1 MGFAEGIS
9 SQEKEDTLSGPGKIF
24 LSLKNINF
32 VKNNEYYHPIIEG
45 YTLVGFFIQP
55 AIVYMPSEKLRIQ
68 MGTHILNYAGASRI
82 SQAKLV
88 VSTTYNF
95 SENTSLTIGTLNGSD
110 KHRMFDPH
118 FDFERLYYSYA
129 EDGFQM
135 VTETEHIFSDNWL
148 SWEKFIF
155 KGDTT
160 REVFTTGE
168 SFKYTSGIISNAF
181 TLEIPVQFQFKH
193 YGGQIS
199 NYREHIETY
208 FNLAAGLRINSDIA
222 GKRIGTAGI
231 EYLQFINNELSK
243 RGPTGVTKGYASWI
257 RFHYN
262 YKAVYFGSYYW
273 KSHNFYAPD
282 GNGIYSSVS
291 SRDIKSVI
299 PDRRIWTNSLYL
311 TFHPS
316 NYLEIYL
323 GFDAYYDLNLK
334 RIDPS
339 MALHMNFNKLIRLA
353 TLKN

>member
-1 MGFAEGIS
+1 
-9 SQEKEDTLSGPGKIF
+9 
-24 LSLKNINF
+24 
-32 VKNNEYYHPIIEG
+32 
-45 YTLVGFFIQP
+45 
-55 AIVYMPSEKLRIQ
+55 
-68 MGTHILNYAGASRI
+68 
-82 SQAKLV
+82 
-88 VSTTYNF
+88 
-95 SENTSLTIGTLNGSD
+95 
-110 KHRMFDPH
+110 
-118 FDFERLYYSYA
+118 
-129 EDGFQM
+129 M

-148 SWEKFIF
+148 SWENFIF

-168 SFKYTSGIISNAF
+168 SFRYTSGKIGNTF

-208 FNLAAGLRINSDIA
+208 FNLAAGLRINLDIA
-222 GKRIGTAGI
+222 EKRIGTAGI

-243 RGPTGVTKGYASWI
+243 RGPNGVTKGYASWI

-291 SRDIKSVI
+291 LRDIKAVI
-299 PDRRIWTNSLYL
+299 PDRKIWTNSLYL
-311 TFHPS
+311 TFHPL
-316 NYLEIYL
+316 NYLEIYF

-334 RIDPS
+334 RIDPA
-339 MALHMNFNKLIRLA
+339 MALHMSFNKLIRLA